1 MVGDS
6 GVGKSTFLDAISQ
19 TLGSVIENEE
29 SSELHIKVSANEF
42 VTAHQTTFYIDDA
55 YQYKIVYFDM
65 PGKERHHKYVHKYV
79 NGSTAI
85 IYLFDVSKRPTF
97 ERIEQ
102 WISECERA
110 CETPIKILVGN
121 KIDVLQSAK
130 KGPQVVNPVTR
141 VEAVNL
147 ARKYGME
154 YFEACSIGEGN
165 IVQVFDHLFNSLL
178 ALIPNPPD
186 PEQLLGKNVVLG
198 SRVLNDVK
206 FKMSLAEL
214 LPNYD

>member
-1 MVGDS
+1 M
-6 GVGKSTFLDAISQ
+6 
-19 TLGSVIENEE
+19 
-29 SSELHIKVSANEF
+29 
-42 VTAHQTTFYIDDA
+42 
-55 YQYKIVYFDM
+55 
-65 PGKERHHKYVHKYV
+65 
-79 NGSTAI
+79 
-85 IYLFDVSKRPTF
+85 
-97 ERIEQ
+97 
-102 WISECERA
+102 
-110 CETPIKILVGN
+110 
-121 KIDVLQSAK
+121 
-130 KGPQVVNPVTR
+130 QVVNPVTR

-154 YFEACSIGEGN
+154 YFDTCSIGEGS